1 VATMVAAVVAAG
13 AGVFTGVMVAAG
25 VVVATGAV
33 VATGV
38 LEPAAQGEGA
48 PAPPYPAWQL
58 KV

>member
-1 VATMVAAVVAAG
+1 
-13 AGVFTGVMVAAG
+13 VFTGVMVAAG